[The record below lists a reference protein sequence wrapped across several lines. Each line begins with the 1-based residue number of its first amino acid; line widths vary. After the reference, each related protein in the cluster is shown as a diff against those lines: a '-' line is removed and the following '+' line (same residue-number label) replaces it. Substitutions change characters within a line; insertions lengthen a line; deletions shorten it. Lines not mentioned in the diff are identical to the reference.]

1 MHLLLFKMELVPKLL
16 SRAESFLPAPDM
28 VKLRSAVPAGWL
40 KNYVLGAPVVTV
52 LHKTLM
58 SFPWEGSVP
67 HVIVPSTT
75 SRRTGFPK
83 LRAAEAGTRLG
94 CECLRIN

>member
-58 SFPWEGSVP
+58 SFPGREVFRTSL
-67 HVIVPSTT
+67 
-75 SRRTGFPK
+75 SRRQH
-83 LRAAEAGTRLG
+83 LG
-94 CECLRIN
+94 GRVFQSSELQKQGPVLDVSA